1 MSVSTIQ
8 SAIERIQRE
17 IESLHRQQTDEMQK
31 EALKTERMARVS
43 QSISRTTPL
52 STLQGKQREMQGL
65 ERDVVACQ
73 KRRADVAKRIAA
85 KTSDL
90 HREQQRLFKE
100 QERERKSV
108 LDALQRRDRES
119 RAETQRLFQQIST
132 NHASSTPITPALGAV
147 THSRSY
153 DAFISHATED
163 KEVVARPLAE
173 QLRELGFEV
182 WYDEFQLKVGDS
194 LRRSIDRGLANSR
207 FGIVVL
213 SAAFFA
219 KNWPQ
224 YELDGLVAREIAGG
238 KVILPL
244 WHKISK
250 DEVIAY
256 SPSLADKLALN
267 TSAYSIE
274 ELARELAEVLRPEV

>member
-1 MSVSTIQ
+1 MSVSSVQ
-8 SAIERIQRE
+8 SAIERIQRD
-17 IESLHRQQTDEMQK
+17 IESLHRQQTDEMRK
-31 EALKTERMARVS
+31 EASKAERIAQVS
-43 QSISRTTPL
+43 QSITRTTSL
-52 STLQGKQREMQGL
+52 ATIQSKQREIQGL

-73 KRRADVAKRIAA
+73 KRRAEIAKRIAD
-85 KTSDL
+85 KTVEL

-100 QERERKSV
+100 QERERKSA
-108 LDALQRRDRES
+108 LDALQRRDREAK
-119 RAETQRLFQQIST
+119 AENQRLLQQLST
-132 NHASSTPITPALGAV
+132 TRASSPLSAPASGVATPVRT
-147 THSRSY
+147 Y

-163 KEVVARPLAE
+163 KHAVARPLAE
-173 QLRELGFEV
+173 ALRRLGFEV

-194 LRRSIDRGLANSR
+194 LRRAIDRGLASSR

-224 YELDGLVAREIAGG
+224 YELDGLVAREMAGG

-244 WHKISK
+244 WHKLSK

-256 SPSLADKLALN
+256 SPSLADKLALS

-274 ELARELAEVLRPEV
+274 ELARELAEVLRA